1 MYITEIFLQ
10 GFRNLSQ
17 LHIEPSEGIN
27 VIYGSNAQGKTNFLE
42 SLYFCAMGRSM
53 RGKSDQQLI
62 AFDAQESHIRLLVQ
76 TQNRRDKIDV
86 HLKQNEKKGI
96 AVNGLPVKR
105 LGELFG
111 TLYAVIFS
119 PEDLA
124 LVKDAPTERRRFL
137 DIELCQLSRVYY
149 YDLQQ
154 YYRILKQR
162 NNLLKEIQKKPS
174 LQETLFVWNGQMV
187 EYGERI
193 IAARRRFLV
202 RLDEIAAEKLARLTG
217 SRDSLQTLYK
227 PNCEEGSFAER
238 LHRNLERDILFGA
251 TQSGPHKDD
260 ISFLVNGREA
270 KVYGSQG
277 QQRSVGAHR
286 DDLEISINGMN
297 VRAYGSQGQQR
308 TTALAARLA
317 EIDLIREE
325 TGELPVLLLDDVFS
339 ELDESR
345 QKYLLESIDGLQAF
359 VTCTGIEDSIR
370 KYISRDNLFYVEN
383 GTIIPQKENR
393 H

>member
-119 PEDLA
+119 PEDLS

-137 DIELCQLSRVYY
+137 DMELCQLSRVYY

-174 LQETLFVWNGQMV
+174 LQETLFVWNEQMV

-202 RLDEIAAEKLARLTG
+202 RLDE
-217 SRDSLQTLYK
+217 
-227 PNCEEGSFAER
+227 
-238 LHRNLERDILFGA
+238 ILFGA

-270 KVYGSQG
+270 KV
-277 QQRSVGAHR
+277 
-286 DDLEISINGMN
+286 
-297 VRAYGSQGQQR
+297 YGSQGQQR

-359 VTCTGIEDSIR
+359 VTCTGIEDSVR

-383 GTIIPQKENR
+383 GNIIPQKENR

>member
-119 PEDLA
+119 PEDLS

-137 DIELCQLSRVYY
+137 DMELCQLDKVYVHS
-149 YDLQQ
+149 LVQ
-154 YYRILKQR
+154 YNKVLLQR
-162 NNLLKEIQKKPS
+162 NKLLKELGFHP
-174 LQETLFVWNGQMV
+174 EYEATLDVWDEQ
-187 EYGERI
+187 
-193 IAARRRFLV
+193 LV
-202 RLDEIAAEKLARLTG
+202 RFGKEVIKNEK
-217 SRDSLQTLYK
+217 
-227 PNCEEGSFAER
+227 
-238 LHRNLERDILFGA
+238 
-251 TQSGPHKDD
+251 
-260 ISFLVNGREA
+260 
-270 KVYGSQG
+270 
-277 QQRSVGAHR
+277 
-286 DDLEISINGMN
+286 
-297 VRAYGSQGQQR
+297 
-308 TTALAARLA
+308 
-317 EIDLIREE
+317 
-325 TGELPVLLLDDVFS
+325 
-339 ELDESR
+339 
-345 QKYLLESIDGLQAF
+345 
-359 VTCTGIEDSIR
+359 
-370 KYISRDNLFYVEN
+370 
-383 GTIIPQKENR
+383 
-393 H
+393 